1 MGGNT
6 IGIPGERLQAGE
18 RFSVGFAPVERELSR
33 SVGGVRF
40 NSPVSMSNEWTTIR
54 IKHKVSGALLNKK
67 VAVGVPMESQD
78 GTKHT
83 TTNLWMHN
91 EDYVLEK
98 QWQDYKNLAMAWG
111 TSNQNANGEY
121 LNFGKSGE
129 AIRMGDGL
137 YQQLEVAN
145 TTYYNDFS
153 LKLIEDALYDLCY
166 NRPDVENRTIV
177 IRTGMKGAEQFSK
190 AVNQEVSGWTNL
202 TVNADALGMVRK
214 TSGWHPNS
222 LAAGYQ
228 FTEYR
233 TASGLNIKVEIDR
246 FYDDPVNN
254 KIQHSLG
261 GPASSYRYD
270 ILDLGSSNEPN
281 IFKCK
286 LKGQD
291 EVRSIQPGI
300 RDPWTGKT
308 NVEYASNDED
318 ASTIHK
324 MTTFGICVLDPTRTM
339 SIIPAILQG

>member
-1 MGGNT
+1 M
-6 IGIPGERLQAGE
+6 IL
-18 RFSVGFAPVERELSR
+18 
-33 SVGGVRF
+33 
-40 NSPVSMSNEWTTIR
+40 
-54 IKHKVSGALLNKK
+54 
-67 VAVGVPMESQD
+67 
-78 GTKHT
+78 
-83 TTNLWMHN
+83 
-91 EDYVLEK
+91 
-98 QWQDYKNLAMAWG
+98 
-111 TSNQNANGEY
+111 
-121 LNFGKSGE
+121 
-129 AIRMGDGL
+129 DGL

-166 NRPDVENRTIV
+166 NRPDAENRTIV

-254 KIQHSLG
+254 KIQHNLG

-270 ILDLGSSNEPN
+270 ILDLGSSNDPN

-291 EVRSIQPGI
+291 EIRSIQPGI
-300 RDPWTGKT
+300 RDPLT
-308 NVEYASNDED
+308 
-318 ASTIHK
+318 TI
-324 MTTFGICVLDPTRTM
+324 TPSY
-339 SIIPAILQG
+339 SIAA

>member
-1 MGGNT
+1 
-6 IGIPGERLQAGE
+6 
-18 RFSVGFAPVERELSR
+18 
-33 SVGGVRF
+33 
-40 NSPVSMSNEWTTIR
+40 
-54 IKHKVSGALLNKK
+54 
-67 VAVGVPMESQD
+67 
-78 GTKHT
+78 
-83 TTNLWMHN
+83 
-91 EDYVLEK
+91 
-98 QWQDYKNLAMAWG
+98 
-111 TSNQNANGEY
+111 
-121 LNFGKSGE
+121 
-129 AIRMGDGL
+129 MGDGL

-202 TVNADALGMVRK
+202 TVNADTLGMVRK

-281 IFKCK
+281 IFKTK
-286 LKGQD
+286 LKGVD
-291 EVRSIQPGI
+291 EMRSIQAGV
-300 RDPWTGKT
+300 RDPWSGKYS
-308 NVEYASNDED
+308 VEYASSDED

>member
-1 MGGNT
+1 
-6 IGIPGERLQAGE
+6 
-18 RFSVGFAPVERELSR
+18 
-33 SVGGVRF
+33 
-40 NSPVSMSNEWTTIR
+40 MSNEWTTIR

-67 VAVGVPMESQD
+67 IAVGVPMESQD
-78 GTKHT
+78 GTRKT
-83 TTNLWMHN
+83 IATMWMHN

-98 QWQDYKNLAMAWG
+98 QWQDYKNIALAWG
-111 TSNQNANGEY
+111 TSNQNSNGEY

-129 AIRMGDGL
+129 VIRMGDGL
-137 YQQLEVAN
+137 YQQIEAAN
-145 TTYYNDFS
+145 TSYYNDFS
-153 LKLIEDALYDLCY
+153 LALIENALYDLCY
-166 NRPDVENRTIV
+166 NRPDVDNRTII

-190 AVNQEVSGWTNL
+190 AVNREISGWTNL
-202 TVNADALGMVRK
+202 SINADNLGMIRK

-233 TASGLNIKVEIDR
+233 TASGLNIKVEVDR

-254 KIQHSLG
+254 KIQHSNG

-324 MTTFGICVLDPTRTM
+324 MTTFGLCVLDPTRTM

>member
-1 MGGNT
+1 
-6 IGIPGERLQAGE
+6 
-18 RFSVGFAPVERELSR
+18 
-33 SVGGVRF
+33 
-40 NSPVSMSNEWTTIR
+40 
-54 IKHKVSGALLNKK
+54 
-67 VAVGVPMESQD
+67 
-78 GTKHT
+78 
-83 TTNLWMHN
+83 
-91 EDYVLEK
+91 
-98 QWQDYKNLAMAWG
+98 MAWG

-166 NRPDVENRTIV
+166 NRPDAENRTIV

-202 TVNADALGMVRK
+202 TVNADALGMVRN
-214 TSGWHPNS
+214 TVGWHPNS

-233 TASGLNIKVEIDR
+233 TSSGLNIKVEIDK

-254 KIQHSLG
+254 KVQHSLG

-281 IFKCK
+281 IFKCR
-286 LKGQD
+286 LKGQY
-291 EVRSIQPGI
+291 EIRSIQPGI

-339 SIIPAILQG
+339 SIIPAVLQG